1 MLDVT
6 VLFLGKI
13 MRKETFLIS
22 LVLAINGS
30 AAIAATPV
38 FQLKED
44 AQGAG
49 VMQRV
54 LASDAYPSDLR
65 HDAPSKML
73 RMSSS
78 PSAAPMASAPPVIFS
93 AVEDPGE
100 AWSDAEIVAAA
111 YAPGAGGRAVE
122 TNASG
127 LNASRDALFHFLKH
141 FKARPIQKPARW
153 TMLLAG
159 ACFVLYQLRRRPMRT
174 SIGGLLYGS
183 LKFSR
188 RQGA

>member
-1 MLDVT
+1 
-6 VLFLGKI
+6 
-13 MRKETFLIS
+13 LIIF
-22 LVLAINGS
+22 VLAINGS
-30 AAIAATPV
+30 AAVAATPV

-54 LASDAYPSDLR
+54 SVSDAYSSDLQR
-65 HDAPSKML
+65 DVPRKTL
-73 RMSSS
+73 RMSSA
-78 PSAAPMASAPPVIFS
+78 SAAPPVLFR

-100 AWSDAEIVAAA
+100 ARSGAQIVTAA
-111 YAPGAGGRAVE
+111 YAPDAGRRAVE
-122 TNASG
+122 TKASG
-127 LNASRDALFHFLKH
+127 LSASRDSLFHFLKH
-141 FKARPIQKPARW
+141 FKARPVQKPARW
-153 TMLLAG
+153 TMLLVG

-183 LKFSR
+183 LKFSG